1 MTRFSACI
9 EMLFVPETDDFAQ
22 RIRLAKAEGFELV
35 EFWLW
40 SNKNLDAVEQALAE
54 TKVKLAGIVAEP
66 FAELTRESDHD
77 RFLAGLEKSRD
88 VALRLGAPVL
98 ICQSGPLLAGID
110 RARQHDALTI
120 AMARSADVLAG
131 SGVRLALEPLNDRVD
146 HPGYY
151 LTSTTEG
158 LDICDAV
165 NRPEIGITYD
175 MYHSMVMGEDPET
188 VVAGRL
194 NRIAHVHLAD
204 HPGRNQPG
212 SGDLPL
218 KHKLA
223 WLEGQGYDGAVG
235 LEFRPTG
242 TTADALRQMRGN
254 LAEAS
259 RPKSPRQ
266 DTARAPR
273 DVQRPRP

>member
-1 MTRFSACI
+1 MMRLSACI

-22 RIRLAKAEGFELV
+22 RIRLAKDEGFDRV

-40 SNKNLDAVEQALAE
+40 SNKDLDAIEAALNE
-54 TKVKLAGIVAEP
+54 TGVKLAGIVAEP

-98 ICQSGPLLAGID
+98 ICQSGPFLPDLD
-110 RARQHDALTI
+110 RARQHDALVT
-120 AMARSADVLAG
+120 AMARSAEVLAG
-131 SGVRLALEPLNDRVD
+131 SGVKLGLEPLNDRVD

-151 LTSTTEG
+151 LTSSAEG
-158 LDICDAV
+158 FEIADKV

-175 MYHSMVMGEDPET
+175 LYHSMVMGEDPEI
-188 VVAGRL
+188 VAAGHL
-194 NRIAHVHLAD
+194 DRIVHVHVAD

-212 SGDLPL
+212 SGGLPIRQ
-218 KHKLA
+218 KLD
-223 WLEGQGYDGAVG
+223 WLLAQGYDGAVG

-242 TTADALRQMRGN
+242 TTADALRQMR
-254 LAEAS
+254 L
-259 RPKSPRQ
+259 
-266 DTARAPR
+266 
-273 DVQRPRP
+273 VL

>member
-9 EMLFVPETDDFAQ
+9 EMLFVPETDDFAE
-22 RIRLAKAEGFELV
+22 RIHLAKAEGFDLV

-40 SNKNLDAVEQALAE
+40 ANKDLDAVERALQE
-54 TKVKLAGIVAEP
+54 TGVKLAGIVAEP
-66 FAELTRESDHD
+66 FAELTREGDHD
-77 RFLAGLEKSRD
+77 RFLAGLEQSCD
-88 VALRLGAPVL
+88 VALRLGANVL
-98 ICQSGPLLAGID
+98 ICQSGPLLAGVD
-110 RARQHDALTI
+110 RARQHEALTT
-120 AMARSADVLAG
+120 AMARSADVLKG

-175 MYHSMVMGEDPET
+175 MYHSMVMGEDPEV

-194 NRIAHVHLAD
+194 DCIFHVHLAD
-204 HPGRNQPG
+204 HPGRNEPG
-212 SGDLPL
+212 SGSLPI
-218 KHKLA
+218 KQKLA
-223 WLEGQGYDGAVG
+223 WLEAQGYDGAVG

-242 TTADALRQMRGN
+242 STADAVKVMRGS
-254 LAEAS
+254 LG
-259 RPKSPRQ
+259 
-266 DTARAPR
+266 
-273 DVQRPRP
+273 